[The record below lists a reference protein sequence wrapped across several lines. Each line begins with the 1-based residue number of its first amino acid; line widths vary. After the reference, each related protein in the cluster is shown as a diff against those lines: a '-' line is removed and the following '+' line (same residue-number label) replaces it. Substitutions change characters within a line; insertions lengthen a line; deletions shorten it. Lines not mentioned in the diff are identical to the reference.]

1 MVLFL
6 QKSNENNEL
15 GKLVLV
21 NLPFVIFFE
30 KRLNC
35 SLLLHT
41 NNRIMK
47 RILFSIFTCLCLLTN
62 LRADEGM
69 WLPMLLEGMTI
80 TDMQARGFKL
90 SAEDIYSVNQTSMK
104 DGVCQFGGGCTA
116 EVISTKGLLLTN
128 HHCGFS
134 YIQMHSTVQHDYLTN
149 GFWAMNQSEELACP
163 GLTAM
168 FIISMQD
175 VTNQALSEVK
185 EGMSEVERTAAIQKR
200 MTEIEKTN
208 TKGSAVAM
216 VRSFYYGNAFYMF
229 MTETYTDVR
238 MVGAPPMALGNFGAD
253 TDNWVWPRHTA
264 DFSIFRIYA
273 GKDNKP
279 APYSNE
285 NVPYT
290 PKKSFTINAHGIKVG
305 DFTMVYGFPGR
316 TTEYLS
322 SYGVDLIANTSDP
335 VKVNLRTIRLGI
347 MGEEMRKSD
356 FVRIQY
362 AAKRNGAANA
372 WKKWQGEMKGLRE
385 NDAVGR
391 KQRLELDFTKRVAAD
406 QTLSGKYGTLLP
418 DLARVHT
425 EIAPW
430 QVGID
435 YMNEGAL
442 SIELVKYVGNYRKLV
457 ELSKAEKKDQQEI
470 DKAAAALLAGIDGT
484 FKDYDVVTDRRI
496 AIAVC
501 AEMDK
506 GMAEDKKP
514 LLFSE
519 VKTKHKGNWTKYFG
533 KVYEKTMFV
542 DKVKLKALLTNYVAA
557 DWVKITNDPAFTLAD
572 GLYSHFN
579 LNIVPQYVL
588 LTNKVNGLN
597 RLYMQAQ
604 MDVFKEKRF
613 YPDANSTLRVAFGQI
628 SPYAAPKDGFNYNWF
643 TTLDGMIAKEDPA
656 IPDYK
661 VPAKMKE
668 LYEAKDYGK
677 YADATDGKIHTC
689 FIASNHTTGGN
700 SGSPVFDANGNLIGT
715 NFDRCWE
722 GTMSDV
728 NYDPNVCRNIS
739 LDIRY
744 TLFIIDKY
752 AGAGYLLD
760 EMKVVW

>member
-1 MVLFL
+1 MNMKRVLF
-6 QKSNENNEL
+6 
-15 GKLVLV
+15 VLLTSV
-21 NLPFVIFFE
+21 
-30 KRLNC
+30 
-35 SLLLHT
+35 T
-41 NNRIMK
+41 
-47 RILFSIFTCLCLLTN
+47 LFSN
-62 LRADEGM
+62 VRADEGM

-90 SAEDIYSVNQTSMK
+90 SAEDIYSVNNTSMK

-116 EVISTKGLLLTN
+116 EVISEKGLLLTN

-134 YIQMHSTVQHDYLTN
+134 YIQMHSSLEHDYLTD

-168 FIISMQD
+168 FILSMED
-175 VTNQALSEVK
+175 VTNQVLSEIK
-185 EGMSEVERTAAIQKR
+185 EGMTEAERTASVQKR
-200 MTEIEKTN
+200 MAEIEKNN

-238 MVGAPPMALGNFGAD
+238 MVGAPPMALGNFGGD

-279 APYSNE
+279 ASYSKD

-290 PKKSFTINAHGIKVG
+290 PKKSFTINAHGIKAG

-335 VKVNLRTIRLGI
+335 VKVKLRTIRLGI
-347 MGEEMRKSD
+347 MGEEMAKSNL
-356 FVRIQY
+356 VRIQY

-372 WKKWQGEMKGLRE
+372 WKKWQGEMMGLQE
-385 NDAVGR
+385 NDAIGK
-391 KQRLELDFTKRVAAD
+391 KQRIELDFTKRIAAD
-406 QTLSGKYGTLLP
+406 QTLNAKYGSVLP
-418 DLARVHT
+418 DLQRTHA
-425 EIAPW
+425 EITPW
-430 QVGID
+430 QLAVD

-442 SIELVKYVGNYRKLV
+442 SIELVRYVNNYKKLV
-457 ELSKAEKKDQQEI
+457 DLSKAEKKDQNEI
-470 DKAAAALLAGIDGT
+470 DKTVKTLRDNLDAV
-484 FKDYDVVTDRRI
+484 FKDYDVNTDRRI

-501 AEMDK
+501 EEMER
-506 GMAEDKKP
+506 GMSADKKP
-514 LLFSE
+514 AVFTE
-519 VKTKHKGNWTKYFG
+519 VTTKYKGNWTKYFT
-533 KVYEKTMFV
+533 KIYDKSMFV
-542 DKVKLKALLTNYVAA
+542 NKAKLNSMLNSYVPADWEKLAA
-557 DWVKITNDPAFTLAD
+557 DPAYVLMD
-572 GLYSHFN
+572 GLYTHFN
-579 LNIVPQYVL
+579 ANLIPKFQSLNSEIAR
-588 LTNKVNGLN
+588 LN
-597 RLYMQAQ
+597 RIYMKAQ

-613 YPDANSTLRVAFGQI
+613 YPDANSTLRVAFGQV
-628 SPYAAPKDGFNYNWF
+628 SPYAAPKDGFSYNWF
-643 TTLDGMIAKEDPA
+643 TTLDGLIAKEDPN

-661 VPAKMKE
+661 VPARMKE
-668 LYEAKDYGK
+668 LYANKDYGR
-677 YADATDGKIHTC
+677 YADPSDGKIHTC

-700 SGSPVFDANGNLIGT
+700 SGSPVFDAYGNLIGT

-728 NYDPNVCRNIS
+728 NYDPKVCRNIV
-739 LDIRY
+739 LDVRY
-744 TLFIIDKY
+744 TLFVIDKY
-752 AGAGYLLD
+752 AGAEYLLN
-760 EMKVVW
+760 EMKINW